1 MAKMSVLLGTPS
13 HLTSHGRPRLSRAK
27 LQNLM
32 LAEEKKRGVCVC
44 KTERE

>member
-1 MAKMSVLLGTPS
+1 MAKMSVLLGTSS

-32 LAEEKKRGVCVC
+32 LAEEKQHGVCVC